1 MKTRINIILALV
13 FAVST
18 GAYSQTTFT
27 KCAIPEE
34 EVAFSKDL
42 ETHVKSFS
50 HSIQRDKSLDS
61 LAEIRVNYFVSVLQ
75 ETSKQ
80 PGTSL
85 RSIIGDE
92 EKKSKI
98 PGGEKGHDRYFGDPL
113 FFKEPSGCRYP
124 IWNPKVTHK
133 HIKVNA
139 EIFQTSGG
147 ITFRREYSNAEIEV
161 VKKYLQLY
169 KTEYT
174 KRYLINNYLNS
185 YDHAKA
191 IRNQG
196 DGKYGMCTRVLVS
209 KKWDNVEK
217 VWVYELVI
225 FNLVVFSDPV

>member
-13 FAVST
+13 FVVST

-34 EVAFSKDL
+34 EAIFRTDL
-42 ETHVKSFS
+42 ETHEKSFS
-50 HSIQRDKSLDS
+50 HTIQRDGSLDS
-61 LAEIRVNYFVSVLQ
+61 LAEIRVNYFISVLQ

-85 RSIIGDE
+85 YAILSNE
-92 EKKSKI
+92 EKRSRI
-98 PGGEKGHDRYFGDPL
+98 PGGERGHDRYFGDPT

-124 IWNPKVTHK
+124 IWNPRVPYKQL
-133 HIKVNA
+133 KVNA
-139 EIFQTSGG
+139 EIFQVSGG
-147 ITFRREYSNAEIEV
+147 AFRREYSNGELELI
-161 VKKYLQLY
+161 KKYIEKY
-169 KTEYT
+169 KTQYT

-185 YDHAKA
+185 GDHAKA

-196 DGKYGMCTRVLVS
+196 DGKYGMCTRVLIS
-209 KKWDNVEK
+209 KKWDKVER

>member
-34 EVAFSKDL
+34 EAMLRKDL
-42 ETHVKSFS
+42 ETHVKRFS
-50 HSIQRDKSLDS
+50 HSIQRDGSLDS
-61 LAEIRVNYFVSVLQ
+61 LAEIRANYFLSVLQ

-85 RSIIGDE
+85 LSILGNE

-98 PGGEKGHDRYFGDPL
+98 PAGGRGHDRYFGDPT

-124 IWNPKVTHK
+124 IWNPLVRHK
-133 HIKVNA
+133 NLKVNA
-139 EIFQTSGG
+139 EIFQQSGYS
-147 ITFRREYSNAEIEV
+147 FRREYSNGEIELIR
-161 VKKYLQLY
+161 KYLEKY
-169 KTEYT
+169 KTQYT
-174 KRYLINNYLNS
+174 KKYLINNYLNS

-209 KKWDNVEK
+209 KKWDKVER
-217 VWVYELVI
+217 VWVYEMII
-225 FNLVVFSDPV
+225 FNLVIFSDPL